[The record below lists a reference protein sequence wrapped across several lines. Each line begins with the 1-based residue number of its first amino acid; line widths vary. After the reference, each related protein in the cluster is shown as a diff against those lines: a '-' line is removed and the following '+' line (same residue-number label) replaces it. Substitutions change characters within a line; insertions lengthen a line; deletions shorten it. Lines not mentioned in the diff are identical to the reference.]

1 MTMTPRTPMLRQ
13 NLDWSGA
20 TNKDVFEYF
29 GTEVIREWKVNSLSN
44 IENEA
49 RVYIHIVLGT
59 NFEAVSTIEYN
70 DRPFSKFAT
79 FIGRDIDEVIFKMCN
94 YLMDSVVFVDPTS
107 DFAKDWLSKSTVN
120 WGGKFDIE
128 SFTLKLKKE
137 KEQLVCDW
145 ATDYMKRKGEKF

>member
-29 GTEVIREWKVNSLSN
+29 GTEVIREWKILSLSN
-44 IENEA
+44 YEKEA
-49 RVYIHIVLGT
+49 RVSIDILLGPH
-59 NFEAVSTIEYN
+59 FEAVSTVEYN
-70 DRPFSKFAT
+70 ERPFSQFAT
-79 FIGRDIDEVIFKMCN
+79 FIGRDIDEIIFKMCN
-94 YLMDSVVFVDPTS
+94 YLMDSVVFVEPTS
-107 DFAKDWLSKSTVN
+107 EFAKGWLSRSTVN
-120 WGGKFDIE
+120 WRGGFDIE

-137 KEQLVCDW
+137 KEDLICAW